1 MILGAIVTYNP
12 DIERLME
19 NIASVINQVDKLLI
33 FDNHSRNVLE
43 IETKLGMNILI
54 YKSDQNIGMS
64 GALNYI
70 LNYASMNNY
79 EWFLT
84 LDQDSIIVKNCIN
97 QYCEFIKKNNEYN
110 NLAILTCK
118 IKDRNHSHQ
127 DIMCKGFL
135 EVNECITS
143 GAFYKTSILK
153 SVGGFDNQ
161 LFIDLV
167 DNDICYNL
175 INNGYKIVKL
185 NYEGL
190 LHEIGVSTDKKILT
204 RKIMVA
210 NEKVFRLYYMSRN
223 SIYEF
228 RKYKKFKFLKL
239 YFINLGKAILFES
252 NKLLRIKACILGV
265 KDAFSNHMGKSERKW
280 N

>member
-97 QYCEFIKKNNEYN
+97 QYCEFIKRIMNII
-110 NLAILTCK
+110 IL
-118 IKDRNHSHQ
+118 Q
-127 DIMCKGFL
+127 FL
-135 EVNECITS
+135 
-143 GAFYKTSILK
+143 L
-153 SVGGFDNQ
+153 
-161 LFIDLV
+161 
-167 DNDICYNL
+167 
-175 INNGYKIVKL
+175 VKL
-185 NYEGL
+185 
-190 LHEIGVSTDKKILT
+190 KIET
-204 RKIMVA
+204 I
-210 NEKVFRLYYMSRN
+210 
-223 SIYEF
+223 
-228 RKYKKFKFLKL
+228 
-239 YFINLGKAILFES
+239 
-252 NKLLRIKACILGV
+252 RIKI
-265 KDAFSNHMGKSERKW
+265 
-280 N
+280 